1 MNAVEKTIYTEELYS
16 IQLLPTVL
24 LTKPWLEVS
33 DAEKEQLSKILSA
46 LKLPLERVT
55 IKFQPAF
62 NLSGWNEK
70 PEKLIYFGALPA
82 GISYYEVIDVNGVSL
97 VASESLEVLLGDE
110 SARKRLWGAL
120 RQLFSI

>member
-1 MNAVEKTIYTEELYS
+1 MNAAEKTIYTEELYS
-16 IQLLPTVL
+16 IQQLPTVL
-24 LTKPWLEVS
+24 LTKPWLEVN

-46 LKLPLERVT
+46 LRLPMERVT

-62 NLSGWNEK
+62 DLSGWNEK

-82 GISYYEVIDVNGVSL
+82 GITYYEVIDVNGVSL
-97 VASESLEVLLGDE
+97 VASESLAALLANE
-110 SARKRLWGAL
+110 AARKRLWGAL